1 MFFLTCRNL
10 LGSIPDKE
18 EFFQETKN
26 LYERLSNFIEHSIFL
41 LRGVPSKLLPNAEK
55 SRKEALKLLKEFNI
69 PNRKNVSDV
78 IMGAFNVEPS
88 ESKHHIVTLNIK
100 IIVYCWYQIAEQN

>member
-55 SRKEALKLLKEFNI
+55 SRTKALKLLKELNI
-69 PNRKNVSDV
+69 PNRKDVSDA
-78 IMGAFNVEPS
+78 IMGAFNVKAN
-88 ESKHHIVTLNIK
+88 ESKDHRIILNINNNCLLL
-100 IIVYCWYQIAEQN
+100 VPYC